1 MSRSLLLSGMEFLI
15 TGRVQTEA
23 EWPPVKGT
31 DRLLSRWETVW
42 VTSKVLPHPRFYER
56 APGVEH
62 YCTNIYI
69 TIHQHS
75 IPNTPPYG
83 ARGELLSTQRVYA
96 GIKGEFN
103 FAHALRVCIS
113 LSFSAECTDMGW

>member
-1 MSRSLLLSGMEFLI
+1 MSRSLLFSGMEFLI

-23 EWPPVKGT
+23 EWPPVKDAE
-31 DRLLSRWETVW
+31 DRLLSRWETVLGDL
-42 VTSKVLPHPRFYER
+42 KVLPNPRFYER

-75 IPNTPPYG
+75 IPNTLPYG
-83 ARGELLSTQRVYA
+83 ARGDLLSTQEGLCRDQ
-96 GIKGEFN
+96 GGEFI
-103 FAHALRVCIS
+103 FAVP
-113 LSFSAECTDMGW
+113 